1 MADYRSIESEYKKE
15 FLMSMFDSVLANANE
30 SVRDK
35 FMEYGFNPD
44 VEIPEDVQKAL
55 DLIDVVRSEYNTQL
69 DALRDKYE
77 VRLKMAMAILVN
89 EIDRVS

>member
-1 MADYRSIESEYKKE
+1 MADYKSIESEYKKE

-35 FMEYGFNPD
+35 CMEYGFNPE
-44 VEIPEDVQKAL
+44 VEIPKDVQKAL
-55 DLIDVVRSEYNTQL
+55 DLVDVVRSEYNAQL